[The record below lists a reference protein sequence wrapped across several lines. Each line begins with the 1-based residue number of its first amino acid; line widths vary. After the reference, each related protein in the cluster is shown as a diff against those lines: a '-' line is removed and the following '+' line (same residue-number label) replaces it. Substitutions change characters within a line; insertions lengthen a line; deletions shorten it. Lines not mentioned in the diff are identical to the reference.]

1 MITEKRLDHPVLLN
15 ASGKCY
21 SALRKMLVCG
31 QIPVGSRLAEV
42 EWSQRLGAQRAA
54 LREAMALLAHDGL
67 LIRRPTGGFF
77 VPTLEE
83 IHYESLI
90 DARIVLELGAIDVS
104 FAAGVPKKDFTELH
118 KICNTMEDLHHAELT
133 MGFCESDFLFHQ
145 KLLELSENEILAKMF
160 SHSSQHI
167 YFLAPMPDDQ
177 RKQKE
182 KRVIQEHRQ
191 ILNDLERGE
200 VQAAK
205 DLLRLHIARTKD
217 MLRRASG
224 AKSLES

>member
-1 MITEKRLDHPVLLN
+1 MITEKRLDQPVLMN

-67 LIRRPTGGFF
+67 LTRRTTGGFF

-83 IHYESLI
+83 IRYEELI
-90 DARIVLELGAIDVS
+90 DARIVLELGAIDIS
-104 FAAGVPKKDFTELH
+104 FAPGAARKDLAPLH
-118 KICNTMEDLHHAELT
+118 KICDTMEDLHHSGLT

-145 KLLELSENEILAKMF
+145 KLLELSENEILVKMF
-160 SHSSQHI
+160 SHSAQHI
-167 YFLAPMPDDQ
+167 YFLAPVPDDV
-177 RKQKE
+177 RVQKE
-182 KRVIQEHRQ
+182 IGVIQEHRQ
-191 ILNDLERGE
+191 ILADLHDGNI
-200 VQAAK
+200 QAAS
-205 DLLRLHIARTKD
+205 DLLRRHIARTKD
-217 MLRRASG
+217 LLRSAIG
-224 AKSLES
+224 GDPHD